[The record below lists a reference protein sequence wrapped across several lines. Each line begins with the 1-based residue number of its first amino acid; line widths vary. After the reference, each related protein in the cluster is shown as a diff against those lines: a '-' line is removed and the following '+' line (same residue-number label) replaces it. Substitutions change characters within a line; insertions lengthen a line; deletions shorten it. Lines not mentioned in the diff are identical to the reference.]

1 MDKAKNIAQ
10 GAWVTVI
17 DPRKAAPAKLHVAAY
32 ARVSTDSEDQE
43 NSYIAQVDHYTR
55 YIREHQGWELVDV
68 YADEGLSGME
78 TRRREE
84 FNRMIADC
92 REGKIDRILVKSISR
107 FARNQEDFILYMREL
122 LRLGISI
129 RFEKENLDTGKISSE
144 QVADIYGA
152 FAQMETTSH
161 SRNMRVSYRIQM
173 ERGIFVPAKAPYGY
187 RLENRQLHIV
197 PEEAE
202 IVRYIFQEY
211 LAGRGKQ
218 DLARELNARN
228 VHREKGNGKWYF
240 ETIGYILSNPTYTGN
255 QIWHKTYMTDTL
267 PYVER
272 RNTGQQPKYFA
283 EECCPA
289 IINKSDFEKV
299 QELVSRR
306 KETTPKQ
313 NDRRLLPGKKVFCAS
328 CGSSCRRK
336 VSGTIVSWV
345 CRKHNRDKLEC
356 TTKCVDE
363 RDLLA
368 LVQRFYHKMRKS
380 REFVLAPMLQQ
391 LRELQERELRSDN
404 RLADIDAELA
414 KLTEQ
419 NLVLTRLKS
428 KGYMDSALF
437 LSETGEI
444 NTRVRELR
452 KKRRVLTSG
461 TPEEEVIRQ
470 TEEMLEYLAEGPEWL
485 DTVDETVFSR
495 LIDRIFLTAEDKVIL
510 RLHNGLE
517 VEEHMERG
525 LA

>member
-17 DPRKAAPAKLHVAAY
+17 DPRKAAPVKLHVAAY

-92 REGKIDRILVKSISR
+92 RAGKIDRILVKSISR

-122 LRLGISI
+122 LRLGVSI
-129 RFEKENLDTGKISSE
+129 RFEKENLDTGKISCE

-161 SRNMRVSYRIQM
+161 SHNMRVSYRIQM
-173 ERGIFVPAKAPYGY
+173 EQGQFVPAKAPYGY
-187 RLENRQLHIV
+187 RLENRQLRIV

-202 IVRYIFQEY
+202 IVRYIFREY
-211 LAGRGKQ
+211 LAGRGKL
-218 DLARELNARN
+218 DISRELTERGIDHGGRD
-228 VHREKGNGKWYF
+228 VWYPD
-240 ETIGYILSNPTYTGN
+240 TIGYILMNPTYTGD
-255 QIWHKTYMTDTL
+255 QVWHKTYKTDVL
-267 PYVER
+267 PYQKK
-272 RNTGQQPKYFA
+272 RNTGQRPKYYA
-283 EECCPA
+283 EGCCPA
-289 IINKSDFEKV
+289 IIGKADYERV
-299 QELVSRR
+299 QALAAKR
-306 KETTPKQ
+306 KETVFGRTESQHPL
-313 NDRRLLPGKKVFCAS
+313 RGKVYCKE
-328 CGSSCRRK
+328 CGSICRRK
-336 VSGTIVSWV
+336 DYGDLVFWICRRHDQRGMDCGAKRLEEELLLEVVRNTYHKLRVSGELFL
-345 CRKHNRDKLEC
+345 RP
-356 TTKCVDE
+356 
-363 RDLLA
+363 LL
-368 LVQRFYHKMRKS
+368 S
-380 REFVLAPMLQQ
+380 Q
-391 LRELQERELRSDN
+391 LYTVQERELRTNQSI
-404 RLADIDAELA
+404 LDIDAELA

-428 KGYMDSALF
+428 KGYMDPALF
-437 LSETGEI
+437 LSESNEI

-461 TPEEEVIRQ
+461 TPEEEAIRQ

-485 DTVDETVFSR
+485 ETVDETVFSR

-517 VEEHMERG
+517 VEERLERG